1 MRKSGHRT
9 ILFFLFGIAP
19 LLSNPVIAETAY
31 PSLEYAGGEVNYSG
45 KTVAVGGRTIV
56 GIGVARA
63 DANTNFSTWMPAAH
77 GLREFCVNITNQ
89 SGNFQA
95 ALNFR
100 RPESDTTGGRRGLPF
115 LEKNPKYAELM
126 SKLNADQIGML
137 VEMSACDDVVAGPY
151 LLGGWKSEIDA
162 RPPRRISIMINSR
175 SSDHVALEL
184 VAEDLDAAPKY
195 GKCRALPS
203 GRRQGFDRICE
214 VELHDAVKQ
223 RIVVTTIGFGGDRNP
238 PVVAEIIVPP

>member
-1 MRKSGHRT
+1 MGKSGHRT
-9 ILFFLFGIAP
+9 GLFFLIVLATC
-19 LLSNPVIAETAY
+19 LSHAVAADNAY

-63 DANTNFSTWMPAAH
+63 NADANFSTWMPATDK
-77 GLREFCVNITNQ
+77 LRTFCVTITDQ
-89 SGNFQA
+89 SGTFQA

-100 RPESDTTGGRRGLPF
+100 RSKSDKNGGRRGLPF
-115 LEKNPKYAELM
+115 PHKDPKYSEFLA
-126 SKLNADQIGML
+126 KLSADEIGIL

-162 RPPRRISIMINSR
+162 RPPRRISVMINSR

-184 VAEDLDAAPKY
+184 VAEGRDAAPKY
-195 GKCRALPS
+195 GICRALPS

-214 VELHDAVKQ
+214 VDLHDSQKQ

-238 PVVAEIIVPP
+238 PVVAEIIVPR